1 MDGIGVCF
9 GLFSLFWSFSNISST
24 LLSFIEKLLNVNV
37 KEYGN
42 SMSEI
47 ISGLSYISNS
57 KSIFAIEFS
66 INKM

>member
-1 MDGIGVCF
+1 MNF
-9 GLFSLFWSFSNISST
+9 SST
-24 LLSFIEKLLNVNV
+24 LLSNILLKVNA

-42 SMSEI
+42 SISEI
-47 ISGLSYISNS
+47 ISGFSYISNS